1 MTIASLY
8 NDMIFLGVFLLAGF
22 ALREIIKPLQK
33 LFLPASLIGG
43 VLALILGQQ
52 VLGIVQV
59 PDSFSSMSGTLI
71 NVIMAALVF
80 GVTIN
85 KNRIV
90 SYLDYSCVCQGVYGM
105 QMALGAL
112 LGAGLALIWPGLPNG
127 WGAMGVFA
135 FHGGHG
141 TANAAGAV
149 FEELGIAENMT
160 VGMVLSTFG
169 LVIAMTIGMVIVN
182 WGIKKG
188 YTAYVHEPQKQPA
201 WYFGGPLPEA
211 QRKPTGRMVTTSIGI
226 NHLALQVAW
235 LLLAT
240 FIGKKLFW
248 ASSFVWSGV
257 NSLPT
262 LMQGLVGAVILWP
275 ILCKLKLDSL
285 VDISTIKQISGF
297 CLEIVVL
304 TAMATLKLQFIATFI
319 VPLLIYTAICTV
331 VTAILSIGC
340 SRAFCQKEWFE
351 KAVMVFGMGTG
362 TTATGLALVR
372 AVDPNSESSAGDAH
386 GVYSSITCWNNLFT
400 AIVPVWMMTGLGM
413 TVGVGFGMFAVCMIL
428 GFGVFA
434 RAKKKAMGA

>member
-235 LLLAT
+235 LL
-240 FIGKKLFW
+240 
-248 ASSFVWSGV
+248 
-257 NSLPT
+257 
-262 LMQGLVGAVILWP
+262 
-275 ILCKLKLDSL
+275 
-285 VDISTIKQISGF
+285 
-297 CLEIVVL
+297 
-304 TAMATLKLQFIATFI
+304 
-319 VPLLIYTAICTV
+319 
-331 VTAILSIGC
+331 
-340 SRAFCQKEWFE
+340 
-351 KAVMVFGMGTG
+351 
-362 TTATGLALVR
+362 
-372 AVDPNSESSAGDAH
+372 
-386 GVYSSITCWNNLFT
+386 
-400 AIVPVWMMTGLGM
+400 
-413 TVGVGFGMFAVCMIL
+413 
-428 GFGVFA
+428 
-434 RAKKKAMGA
+434 